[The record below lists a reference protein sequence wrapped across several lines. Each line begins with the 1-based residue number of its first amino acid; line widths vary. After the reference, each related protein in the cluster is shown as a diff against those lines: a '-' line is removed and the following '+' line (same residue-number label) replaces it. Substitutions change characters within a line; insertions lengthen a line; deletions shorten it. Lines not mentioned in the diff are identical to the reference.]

1 MPRRRRIAPV
11 TLRAWGGFLLVI
23 ALVGVS
29 ASSISQRLEGA
40 AAARAAVE
48 ATSDRIDRLDLL
60 LRQMLDAEVGQR
72 GYVIA
77 GDRRFLEPYR
87 ASAAEVDETLTMIG
101 RDARPAAVERQRFA
115 RLRQLIAAKFRFMN
129 RTIELRRAQGLDAA
143 AVAVAGLD
151 GKRLMDAIRANIA
164 EMIAYERT
172 QLINRSG
179 VLQREERQTQRVV
192 YATLVGALLL
202 VLAIGL
208 MLLRELRARLRAQ
221 RGARQAAT
229 LLRVSMDN
237 IGAAVLVADPQG
249 RIVISNAELLRMLPE
264 AEADDR
270 PEVIA
275 AELGLVAAGKPFLFE
290 RELNG
295 ATVIVRGVP
304 LPNDR
309 FLITYLDISA
319 ARRAER
325 LKREFVSTVSHELRT
340 PVTSIRGSLGMLAG
354 PLSAGLSDKQR
365 PLVDIALR
373 NADRLS
379 LLVNDILDVEK
390 IESGQMEFDLQ
401 ACDVNQLLSDAAE
414 TNRAYADARDVV
426 LTLGTLARPLTVW
439 ADPHRMQQ
447 VMANLISNA
456 VKFSDPGAIV
466 TLTAEESDDGARVS
480 VNDRGPGVPEAFKA
494 RIFERFAQA
503 DATDTRAKG
512 GTGLGLSIAKAIVEK
527 HGGRL
532 SFSSTPGDTTFTFSV
547 PLSSATQEPA

>member
-1 MPRRRRIAPV
+1 MARRPRIAPV
-11 TLRAWGGFLLVI
+11 TIRAWGGFFVVI
-23 ALVGVS
+23 ALVGAS
-29 ASSISQRLEGA
+29 AFSINQRLEGA
-40 AAARAAVE
+40 ASARTAVE
-48 ATSDRIDRLDLL
+48 TTGERIDRLDLL

-77 GDRRFLEPYR
+77 GDDRFLEPYR
-87 ASAAEVDETLTMIG
+87 ASVLEVDGTLATIG
-101 RDARPAAVERQRFA
+101 RDARSAEVERQRFA
-115 RLRQLIAAKFRFMN
+115 RLQQLIAAKFRFMN
-129 RTIELRRAQGLDAA
+129 STIELRRTRGLDVA
-143 AVAVAGLD
+143 AVAVAGLG
-151 GKRLMDAIRANIA
+151 GKRLMDSIRADLA
-164 EMIAYERT
+164 EMIAYERR
-172 QLINRSG
+172 QLVDRSAL
-179 VLQREERQTQRVV
+179 LQREERQTQRVI
-192 YATLVGALLL
+192 YATLGGALLL

-208 MLLRELRARLRAQ
+208 MLLRELRSRLRAQ
-221 RGARQAAT
+221 RGTRQAAT

-237 IGAAVLVADPQG
+237 IGAAVLVADAEG
-249 RIVISNAELLRMLPE
+249 RIVIRNAELLRMLPE
-264 AEADDR
+264 AETDDR
-270 PEVIA
+270 PEAIE

-290 RELNG
+290 RELKG
-295 ATVIVRGVP
+295 VTVVVRGVP

-373 NADRLS
+373 NADRLT

-401 ACDVNQLLSDAAE
+401 ACDVNQLLRDAAA

-426 LTLGTLARPLTVW
+426 LTLGTLSRPLTVV
-439 ADPHRMQQ
+439 ADAHRMQQ

-466 TLTAEESDDGARVS
+466 TLTAEESGDAACVS